1 MSSIFHYT
9 DAAGLLGILSSQSL
23 FATHYKYLNDL
34 TEAAVIRELIMPIL
48 DSEAAEIFPQLV
60 EKGWLSKKYYDV
72 FGTGVHHLA
81 AEKLYGSF
89 VRAIDNVS
97 PFFVTSLCRHD
108 EETQAYEH
116 GLLSQ
121 WRAYANTI
129 GFAIEFDEQQLDSL
143 LSLETASHAYAGF
156 KSADVHYDKYDEN
169 FEPRLYEGLAGE
181 MIWQV
186 FEHDGVD
193 ISSVTGH
200 FDIDN
205 LVIEFAKS
213 APFFKHQSFSEE
225 REYRIAAVC
234 LRAGKV
240 PDGGKRPSKTN
251 QPPCKGRT
259 NHPLHSTVCRS
270 GQVSPGYIRHYW
282 TAPVSGQTGR
292 STENSAR
299 NPKVGLQHSTIWHT
313 LPGVAIIITL
323 VVWVTWD
330 AQEQSNS

>member
-48 DSEAAEIFPQLV
+48 DSESAEIFPQLV

-169 FEPRLYEGLAGE
+169 FKPRLYEGLAGE

-240 PDGGKRPSKTN
+240 PDGEQRPAKQVNLRVKDGLIIPYIQLFAGLDKSLPVTSVIIG
-251 QPPCKGRT
+251 P
-259 NHPLHSTVCRS
+259 HPYQDKQEEALKILLETLKLDFNIRLS
-270 GQVSPGYIRHYW
+270 GIPYRV
-282 TAPVSGQTGR
+282 
-292 STENSAR
+292 
-299 NPKVGLQHSTIWHT
+299 
-313 LPGVAIIITL
+313 
-323 VVWVTWD
+323 
-330 AQEQSNS
+330 

>member
-9 DAAGLLGILSSQSL
+9 DAAGLLGIPSSKSL

-60 EKGWLSKKYYDV
+60 GKGWLNKGYYEQY
-72 FGTGVHHLA
+72 GIGVHRLE

-108 EETQAYEH
+108 KETQAYEH

-121 WRAYANTI
+121 WRAYANTV

-156 KSADVHYDKYDEN
+156 KSADVHYDKYEEK

-193 ISSVTGH
+193 ISSVTGR
-200 FDIDN
+200 FDIDA
-205 LVIEFAKS
+205 LVIKFAQA

-240 PDGGKRPSKTN
+240 PDGEKRPAKQINFRVKDGLIIPYIQLFSGLDKPLPVTSVIIG
-251 QPPCKGRT
+251 P
-259 NHPLHSTVCRS
+259 HPYQDKQEEALKILLETLKVDFNIRLS
-270 GQVSPGYIRHYW
+270 GIPYRV
-282 TAPVSGQTGR
+282 
-292 STENSAR
+292 
-299 NPKVGLQHSTIWHT
+299 
-313 LPGVAIIITL
+313 
-323 VVWVTWD
+323 
-330 AQEQSNS
+330 